1 MDPDRIDAL
10 KRKHGLSYHIH
21 FADLAQQLVGLADRR
36 VLEVGGSLPRE
47 LVLDDLGAQ
56 QWLSLEETDYWD
68 ETLSTGLVLGT
79 PPPLTGQRQRFRDA
93 TPATLDRHN
102 LLYGRIEDLPDAMH
116 GHFDVVFSI
125 AAFEHIAK
133 LPQALDKMFQALR
146 PGGRLFSLF
155 SPIWSAHDG
164 HHLPEM
170 QDAAGRHHNFGHSP
184 IPPWGH
190 LLMRPMELFD
200 HLVGAGHD
208 RAFAQDVVYY
218 VHASNHLNRFFLED
232 FLAIVRRSEFS
243 VVQTTPIFP
252 VPVPPETQARLET
265 LHPGRTDFS
274 HDGLLLVLER
284 PPAG

>member
-1 MDPDRIDAL
+1 
-10 KRKHGLSYHIH
+10 
-21 FADLAQQLVGLADRR
+21 
-36 VLEVGGSLPRE
+36 
-47 LVLDDLGAQ
+47 
-56 QWLSLEETDYWD
+56 
-68 ETLSTGLVLGT
+68 
-79 PPPLTGQRQRFRDA
+79 
-93 TPATLDRHN
+93 
-102 LLYGRIEDLPDAMH
+102 MH

-208 RAFAQDVVYY
+208 RAFAHDVVYY
-218 VHASNHLNRFFLED
+218 VYSSNHLNRFFLED

-252 VPVPPETQARLET
+252 VPVPPETQARLEM

-284 PPAG
+284 PSAR